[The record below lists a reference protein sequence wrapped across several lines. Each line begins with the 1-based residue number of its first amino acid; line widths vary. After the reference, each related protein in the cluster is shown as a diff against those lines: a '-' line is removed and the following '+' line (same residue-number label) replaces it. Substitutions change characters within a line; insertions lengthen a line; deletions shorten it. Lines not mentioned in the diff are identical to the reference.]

1 MFLIHFKEPVHKS
14 HLLMNGITLEV
25 LCVLIVSYSVLHRL
39 YYMFV
44 FFALKVPL
52 HKSNHKSNYTGFT
65 AVCF

>member
-1 MFLIHFKEPVHKS
+1 MRIDCELFCSAQV
-14 HLLMNGITLEV
+14 V
-25 LCVLIVSYSVLHRL
+25 LYVC
-39 YYMFV
+39 